1 MVALA
6 GPGGRSTSPVS
17 VSART
22 AARSGSVTWVESA
35 KAPMSQTSASV
46 GATLKSPMTTWRVG
60 MPVSG
65 SVDRRVAN
73 QSSL

>member
-1 MVALA
+1 MIALA
-6 GPGGRSTSPVS
+6 GRAGRSTRPVS

-22 AARSGSVTWVESA
+22 AARSGSVTWVEPA

-46 GATLKSPMTTWRVG
+46 GATLKSPMITWRVG
-60 MPVSG
+60 VLVAG
-65 SVDRRVAN
+65 SVVRRVAS